1 MTMVG
6 ADADRLEAA
15 AAQMQRAADALDE
28 HSGSLTRQLGGLSWL
43 GQVAGAFLNMWNGH
57 HNAHLKSTAQF
68 IRDAAAKLIAQ
79 AQQQRDASQP
89 AGSGPRAETMPFR
102 IDLTNPSIP
111 GGRFERLPYRI
122 DLNNPPVPGGFETLP
137 YPLDLSDLYRVDV
150 MDFALPGL
158 DSFMRDIGG
167 WIAPPPDNALD
178 WLRNQYDQLGIVQG
192 VVDFGKAGGG
202 AMSILGAVTDSALWL
217 HDGIENGFWDGGT
230 MGQGLS
236 AIASSTGAIAGLASG
251 GAALPALTAAVA
263 GAPLLPVVA
272 VGAATFGVAFG
283 ATNYVLDHFGYN
295 GQSLGDHM
303 SGSAYDSIYGTGEL
317 TVAEADARVERLS
330 GWSGLGHYGIDAV
343 SAAADSVSDF
353 FDSIF

>member
-15 AAQMQRAADALDE
+15 AAQMQRAADELDE

-79 AQQQRDASQP
+79 AQQQRDASSLNGP
-89 AGSGPRAETMPFR
+89 TGSDVQDIGRRLADLLGKIDSEEPTLRWLDDLLKDPGFVLPMLPGPFFG
-102 IDLTNPSIP
+102 D
-111 GGRFERLPYRI
+111 
-122 DLNNPPVPGGFETLP
+122 GGFW
-137 YPLDLSDLYRVDV
+137 V
-150 MDFALPGL
+150 
-158 DSFMRDIGG
+158 
-167 WIAPPPDNALD
+167 APPPDDALGWFRD
-178 WLRNQYDQLGIVQG
+178 QYDQLGIVQG
-192 VVDFGKAGGG
+192 IKDFAQAGPVSGV
-202 AMSILGAVTDSALWL
+202 AILGAVTDTLLWA
-217 HDGIENGFWDGGT
+217 HDGFENGFWDGGT

-236 AIASSTGAIAGLASG
+236 AIASGTSAIAGLASG
-251 GAALPALTAAVA
+251 GAALPALTSLVGA
-263 GAPLLPVVA
+263 APLLPVVA
-272 VGAATFGVAFG
+272 AGAATFGVAFG
-283 ATNYVLDHFGYN
+283 ATNYALDHFGYN

-303 SGSAYDSIYGTGEL
+303 SGSAYDAIYGTGDV

-330 GWSGLGHYGIDAV
+330 GWSGLVHYGEDAL
-343 SAAADSVSDF
+343 SSAADSVGDF